1 MEIYDRLDRQYQM
14 FAKEYKEAA
23 VRVLDSGWYVL
34 GKELESFER
43 EYAGYMDSRHCVGL
57 NNGLDSLTLSLRAM
71 GIGKGDEVIVPANT
85 FIATVIGIVEN
96 GATPVFVEPDAYYNL
111 DADRIEERITQK
123 TRAIIVVHLY
133 GQAANMQKIR
143 DIADRRQLRL
153 LEDCAQAH
161 TASFDG
167 RTVGTWG
174 DVGCFSFYPTKNL
187 GAFGDS
193 GAIITD
199 SDEIAD
205 RMRMIRNYGC
215 SQKYHN
221 EVRGVNSRLDE
232 MQAALL
238 RVKLGHLKELIKARR
253 AVAGRYLEE
262 IHNPAVLLPGVR
274 EGATHVWHL
283 FVVRCQKRDRFQAYL
298 QEKGIRTQIHYPI
311 PPHLQK
317 CYADLGHREG
327 EFPITE
333 QYAKEVLSL
342 PLYNGMTD
350 EEIQYVIDTVNAFR

>member
-1 MEIYDRLDRQYQM
+1 
-14 FAKEYKEAA
+14 
-23 VRVLDSGWYVL
+23 
-34 GKELESFER
+34 
-43 EYAGYMDSRHCVGL
+43 
-57 NNGLDSLTLSLRAM
+57 
-71 GIGKGDEVIVPANT
+71 
-85 FIATVIGIVEN
+85 
-96 GATPVFVEPDAYYNL
+96 
-111 DADRIEERITQK
+111 
-123 TRAIIVVHLY
+123 
-133 GQAANMQKIR
+133 
-143 DIADRRQLRL
+143 
-153 LEDCAQAH
+153 
-161 TASFDG
+161 
-167 RTVGTWG
+167 
-174 DVGCFSFYPTKNL
+174 
-187 GAFGDS
+187 
-193 GAIITD
+193 
-199 SDEIAD
+199 
-205 RMRMIRNYGC
+205 MIRNYGC